1 MPEEVKKFTSYLE
14 KLYREQPEDIIL
26 KIAEYVKEPI
36 NLKEETDQI
45 KLELESQDPDL
56 VKSIFVLEI
65 ITKSIKTHTQFR
77 AQADLIISIIEKFT
91 DYKHAIFRLRLI
103 KSIINTRFYVPVSY
117 YLFFTVKQTLDLKN
131 LACMNLNIDYSN
143 VTLKQNEL
151 KSEEAHMFIIKEF
164 ENLLMK
170 HLDAFS
176 TNIGSPELANVVI
189 YELNN
194 LKTGVFIEFFDRLI
208 GKIEKQK
215 NYVLEQRKKSKI
227 DVLKT
232 ETVNDFEKNLKKM
245 LS

>member
-1 MPEEVKKFTSYLE
+1 
-14 KLYREQPEDIIL
+14 
-26 KIAEYVKEPI
+26 
-36 NLKEETDQI
+36 
-45 KLELESQDPDL
+45 
-56 VKSIFVLEI
+56 
-65 ITKSIKTHTQFR
+65 
-77 AQADLIISIIEKFT
+77 
-91 DYKHAIFRLRLI
+91 
-103 KSIINTRFYVPVSY
+103 
-117 YLFFTVKQTLDLKN
+117 
-131 LACMNLNIDYSN
+131 MNLNIDYSN

-176 TNIGSPELANVVI
+176 TNIGFPELANVVI

-232 ETVNDFEKNLKKM
+232 ETVNEFEKNLRKM